1 MQIQWLA
8 IIVGGV
14 ASFLLS
20 AFAALLIWPVL
31 LILGS
36 ETPTNSSIVLGV
48 LIGTLLGGF
57 VAGRQSPRP
66 AFHGALT
73 GLLFVGAVGIV
84 AISSGS
90 PAPVS
95 TISTF
100 FLLGATL
107 GSIGGYVALRRMRA
121 RSRRPSTN

>member
-8 IIVGGV
+8 IIVGGA
-14 ASFLLS
+14 ASFLFS
-20 AFAALLIWPVL
+20 AFAALLSWPVL
-31 LILGS
+31 FILGS
-36 ETPTNSSIVLGV
+36 ETPTNSSIVFGV

-57 VAGRQSPRP
+57 MAGRQSPRP

-90 PAPVS
+90 PAPIS

-100 FLLGATL
+100 FALGAGL
-107 GSIGGYVALRRMRA
+107 GAIGGYMALRRMRA
-121 RSRRPSTN
+121 RTARRSAD

>member
-8 IIVGGV
+8 IIVGGA
-14 ASFLLS
+14 ASFLFS
-20 AFAALLIWPVL
+20 AFAALLSWPVL
-31 LILGS
+31 FILGS
-36 ETPTNSSIVLGV
+36 ETPTNSSIVVGV

-57 VAGRQSPRP
+57 MAGRQSPRP

-73 GLLFVGAVGIV
+73 GLIFVGAVGIF

-90 PAPVS
+90 PAPIS

-100 FLLGATL
+100 FTLGAVL
-107 GSIGGYVALRRMRA
+107 GGIGGYLALRRMRA
-121 RSRRPSTN
+121 RTARRSAD